1 MWGHDFRKSYGLIAE
16 FIDNLRIR
24 QVVTA
29 FTATAT
35 EVVRLSLIHS

>member
-24 QVVTA
+24 PVVTA
-29 FTATAT
+29 FTATKN
-35 EVVRLSLIHS
+35 RSCKKGCN